1 MARSVRNAKLDTRS
15 ARAKCEVRREPHW
28 SRMEA
33 GAYIGYR
40 RLPSGSGSWIAR
52 LRDGEGHQH
61 YKALGSA
68 DDTRAADGLNVFD
81 FGQAQELAR
90 QFFARKTRELAGHDA
105 PQDGPFTIETAV
117 RDYLTHRRRR
127 GSKGVEADAKQAEA
141 RIIPGLAHVEVEK
154 LTAKRIYDWL
164 GELAE
169 SARRV
174 RTAKTS
180 ATQATRD
187 FDREDSE
194 EIRKRRSTANRVLTI
209 LKASLNYAFV
219 EGRTTSDLAWRR
231 VRPFRGVDA
240 ARIRFLSTDEARRLC
255 NACEPDFRALVQ
267 GALATGARYGELIRL
282 CVADF
287 KGEADTVTIR
297 ESKTSRARHV
307 ALASEGAALFRAM
320 TAGKCGEH
328 RIFIRADGDPWA
340 KSHQAR
346 PIAEASRRASI
357 KPFATFHILRHTYGS
372 ALAMEGVPM
381 AVIAKAMGHRDTRMT
396 EKHYAH
402 LSPNY
407 VDDTIRAKLPALAD
421 FKPDDGIVSLAARR
435 TA

>member
-1 MARSVRNAKLDTRS
+1 MTRPRTARSRS
-15 ARAKCEVRREPHW
+15 RP
-28 SRMEA
+28 
-33 GAYIGYR
+33 
-40 RLPSGSGSWIAR
+40 
-52 LRDGEGHQH
+52 
-61 YKALGSA
+61 
-68 DDTRAADGLNVFD
+68 
-81 FGQAQELAR
+81 
-90 QFFARKTRELAGHDA
+90 QF
-105 PQDGPFTIETAV
+105 
-117 RDYLTHRRRR
+117 RDYLAHRRQR
-127 GSKGVEADAKQAEA
+127 GSKGIEADAKQAEA
-141 RIIPGLAHVEVEK
+141 RIIPALGHIEVEK
-154 LTAKRIYDWL
+154 LTAKRINDWL

-180 ATQATRD
+180 ATQAIRD

-194 EIRKRRSTANRVLTI
+194 EIRRRRSTANRVLTI

-219 EGRTTSDLAWRR
+219 EGRATSDLAWRR

-240 ARIRFLSTDEARRLC
+240 ARIRFLTTDEARRLC

-282 CVADF
+282 RVADF
-287 KGEADTVTIR
+287 NGEAETVTIR
-297 ESKTSRARHV
+297 EFKTGRARHV
-307 ALASEGAALFRAM
+307 ALASEGASLFRAM
-320 TAGKCGEH
+320 TAGKSGEH
-328 RIFIRADGDPWA
+328 RIFIRADGDPWG

-346 PIAEASRRASI
+346 PIAEASERASI
-357 KPFATFHILRHTYGS
+357 KPSATFHILRHTYGS

-421 FKPDDGIVSLAARR
+421 FKPDDVIVSLAA
-435 TA
+435 TANCLR

>member
-1 MARSVRNAKLDTRS
+1 
-15 ARAKCEVRREPHW
+15 
-28 SRMEA
+28 MEA
-33 GAYIGYR
+33 GAFIGYR

-52 LRDGEGHQH
+52 LRDGEGRQHHQ
-61 YKALGSA
+61 ALGSA
-68 DDTRAADGLNVFD
+68 DDTRAGDGLSVFT

-90 QFFARKTRELAGHDA
+90 QFFARKTRELAGHDV
-105 PQDGPFTIETAV
+105 PKDGPFTVETAV
-117 RDYLTHRRRR
+117 CDHLAYRRQH
-127 GSKGVEADAKQAEA
+127 GSKGIEADAKQAEA
-141 RIIPGLAHVEVEK
+141 RIIPALGHIEVEK
-154 LTAKRIYDWL
+154 LTAKRLNDWL

-180 ATQATRD
+180 ATQAIRD
-187 FDREDSE
+187 FDRKDSE
-194 EIRKRRSTANRVLTI
+194 EIRRRRSTANRVLTI
-209 LKASLNYAFV
+209 LKASLNFAFV
-219 EGRTTSDLAWRR
+219 EGRASSDLAWRR

-240 ARIRFLSTDEARRLC
+240 ARIRFLTTDEARRLC

-282 CVADF
+282 RVADF
-287 KGEADTVTIR
+287 NGEAETVAIR
-297 ESKTSRARHV
+297 ESKTGRARHV
-307 ALASEGAALFRAM
+307 ALASEGASLFRAM
-320 TAGKCGEH
+320 TAGKSGEY
-328 RIFIRADGDPWA
+328 RIFLRADGEPWG

-346 PIAEASRRASI
+346 PIAEASERASI
-357 KPFATFHILRHTYGS
+357 KPSATFHILRHTYGS

-402 LSPNY
+402 LGPNY

-421 FKPDDGIVSLAARR
+421 FKPDDVIVSLAARVR
-435 TA
+435 SVV

>member
-1 MARSVRNAKLDTRS
+1 MA
-15 ARAKCEVRREPHW
+15 
-28 SRMEA
+28 A
-33 GAYIGYR
+33 GSFIGYR

-52 LRDGEGHQH
+52 LRDGEGRQH
-61 YKALGSA
+61 YQALGSA
-68 DDTRAADGLNVFD
+68 DDTREGDGLGVFT

-105 PQDGPFTIETAV
+105 PRNGPFTVETAV
-117 RDYLTHRRRR
+117 RDHLAHRRQA

-141 RIIPGLAHVEVEK
+141 RIIPAFGHIEVEK
-154 LTAKRIYDWL
+154 LTAKRINDWL

-180 ATQATRD
+180 TTQATRD
-187 FDREDSE
+187 FDREDIE
-194 EIRKRRSTANRVLTI
+194 EIRRRRSTANRVLTI

-219 EGRTTSDLAWRR
+219 EGRTSSDLAWRR

-240 ARIRFLSTDEARRLC
+240 ARIRFLTGDEARRLC
-255 NACEPDFRALVQ
+255 NACESDFRALVQ

-282 CVADF
+282 RVADF
-287 KGEADTVTIR
+287 NRVAETVAIR
-297 ESKTSRARHV
+297 ESKTGRARHV
-307 ALASEGAALFRAM
+307 ALAIEGASLFRAM
-320 TAGKCGEH
+320 TAGKSGEH
-328 RIFIRADGDPWA
+328 RIFIRADGNPWG

-346 PIAEASRRASI
+346 PIAEASERASI
-357 KPFATFHILRHTYGS
+357 TPSATFHILRHAYGS

-381 AVIAKAMGHRDTRMT
+381 AVIAKAMGHHDTRMT

-407 VDDTIRAKLPALAD
+407 VGDTIRAKLPALAD
-421 FKPDDGIVSLAARR
+421 FKPDDAIVSLAEWRPA
-435 TA
+435 